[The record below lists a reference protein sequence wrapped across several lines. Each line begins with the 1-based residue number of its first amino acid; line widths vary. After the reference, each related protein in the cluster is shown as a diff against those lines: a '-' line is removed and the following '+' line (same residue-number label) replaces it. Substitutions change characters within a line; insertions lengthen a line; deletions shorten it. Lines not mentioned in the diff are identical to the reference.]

1 MFADDPFICQ
11 TFGEPWWWAAALPP
25 EHNSVYFYTS
35 VLTLWHQVL
44 PKVPVPPLKQTL
56 DTYLR
61 CVQHLIDEK
70 QFRKTKAI
78 VEKFGAPGGVGE
90 VLQKKLLER
99 RDKTSNWVK
108 SSFQRV
114 KEIISRRPRK
124 SCGKY
129 RICESLL
136 IVASGSVALCEFCF
150 WITQTQ
156 IYNQ

>member
-1 MFADDPFICQ
+1 M
-11 TFGEPWWWAAALPP
+11 
-25 EHNSVYFYTS
+25 
-35 VLTLWHQVL
+35 
-44 PKVPVPPLKQTL
+44 
-56 DTYLR
+56 
-61 CVQHLIDEK
+61 IDEK

-124 SCGKY
+124 SCEKY

-136 IVASGSVALCEFCF
+136 IVASGFVALCDFCF
-150 WITQTQ
+150 WITQMQ

>member
-11 TFGEPWWWAAALPP
+11 TFGEPWWWAAAHQFLQ
-25 EHNSVYFYTS
+25 NIFWVFYTS

-61 CVQHLIDEK
+61 GVQHLIDEK

-99 RDKTSNWVK
+99 RDKTSNWVT

-114 KEIISRRPRK
+114 KEILSRRPHK
-124 SCGKY
+124 SCEKY
-129 RICESLL
+129 RIWEFAHRRKWICCSVWILL
-136 IVASGSVALCEFCF
+136 LDDTDADI
-150 WITQTQ
+150 
-156 IYNQ
+156 

>member
-1 MFADDPFICQ
+1 MILLSVKRLVNHD
-11 TFGEPWWWAAALPP
+11 GEQLLFLQNIFW
-25 EHNSVYFYTS
+25 VFYAS

-61 CVQHLIDEK
+61 GVQHLIDEK

-108 SSFQRV
+108 PSFQRV
-114 KEIISRRPRK
+114 KEILSRRPHK
-124 SCGKY
+124 SCEKY
-129 RICESLL
+129 RIWEFAHRRKWICCSVWILL
-136 IVASGSVALCEFCF
+136 LDDTDADV
-150 WITQTQ
+150 
-156 IYNQ
+156 